1 MMWLTVV
8 LVGWPWILSSGMV
21 DNCILIASRT
31 AASVAVGDDIVSCIA
46 QFRKLL
52 ITAEHSKYI
61 DVDNQVIARL

>member
-1 MMWLTVV
+1 M

-21 DNCILIASRT
+21 NNCILIASRT
-31 AASVAVGDDIVSCIA
+31 AASIAVGDNMVGCIA

-61 DVDNQVIARL
+61 DVDNQVINRL